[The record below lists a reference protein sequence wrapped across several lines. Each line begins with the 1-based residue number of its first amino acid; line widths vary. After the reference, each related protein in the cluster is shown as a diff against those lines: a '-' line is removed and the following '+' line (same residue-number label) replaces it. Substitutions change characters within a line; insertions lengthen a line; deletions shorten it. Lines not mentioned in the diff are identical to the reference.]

1 MDYKKILAAVAA
13 AALMTCTVSSCGKDE
28 ATPGAETGSSS
39 VSSEA
44 DEKEEV
50 TEAAD
55 EEEEDSEEET
65 KEKKTKAPKEEKT
78 DTVTEAASAGDT
90 AAAGTDTKPAG
101 TQSGTSSSA
110 SGSSGSASG
119 GSSSDSGSSSGGS
132 SSDGQQA
139 ADTPAAPTEAPT
151 EAPAEPESEYVA
163 EVVFNGAP
171 TVTKGSNVTIE
182 GNRAIIT
189 AGGKYLFTGSSG
201 DGQIC
206 VSTATEE
213 KVKVVLAGVNLTC
226 NSGPAVFIN
235 EAKRCTVEAADGTAN
250 YLSDSAKDK
259 VYDGVIFSND
269 TLRLKGGGSIEITAG
284 NRHGIAS
291 DDDVIFEGGNFTIT
305 SVKSGIYAH
314 DDITINDGNLTVR
327 GGSNGLK
334 SRGSINVNGGVLC
347 VSGGTKEEKSSI
359 YASGV
364 FNYTGGCVYAAGNKV
379 TAPTNTA
386 YPYAVASL
394 TNPGAGG
401 RELGIF
407 INGVQ
412 QVGFTPHNDYRCIMV
427 LSPNFG
433 IGAEAGFAFN
443 DNYYAGYTLTDTQNV
458 FTIE

>member
-1 MDYKKILAAVAA
+1 MDYKRIMAAVAA
-13 AALMTCTVSSCGKDE
+13 AVVIACSVSSCGRDE
-28 ATPGAETGSSS
+28 TLGTGEGTSSA
-39 VSSEA
+39 SS
-44 DEKEEV
+44 DVTEKEET
-50 TEAAD
+50 TEAPEED
-55 EEEEDSEEET
+55 EEEEKET
-65 KEKKTKAPKEEKT
+65 KTKSTKAPKEDKT
-78 DTVTEAASAGDT
+78 DTATEAASSDAT
-90 AAAGTDTKPAG
+90 EAGTDTKTSGSASDS
-101 TQSGTSSSA
+101 TTSGTSSSGND
-110 SGSSGSASG
+110 SSSGS
-119 GSSSDSGSSSGGS
+119 GS
-132 SSDGQQA
+132 SSDGASSGGSQQSA
-139 ADTPAAPTEAPT
+139 ETPATETPT
-151 EAPAEPESEYVA
+151 EAPAEAQEEAESEYAA
-163 EVVFNGAP
+163 EVVFDGAP
-171 TVTKGSNVTIE
+171 TVTKGSNVTID

-189 AGGKYLFTGSSG
+189 AGGKYLFSGGSG

-226 NSGPAVFIN
+226 QSGPAVFIN
-235 EAKRCTVEAADGTAN
+235 EAKKCTVEALDGTAN

-269 TLRLKGGGSIEITAG
+269 TLRLKGGGTLEITAG

-291 DDDVIFEGGNFTIT
+291 DDDVIFEGGTFTIT

-314 DDITINDGNLTVR
+314 DDITVNDGFLTVR

-334 SRGSINVNGGVLC
+334 SRGSININGGTVC

-379 TAPTNTA
+379 TAPTNTS

-394 TNPGAGG
+394 STPGAGG

-412 QVGFTPHNDYRCIMV
+412 QATFTPHNDYRCIMV

-443 DNYYAGYTLTDTQNV
+443 DNYYAGYTLTDTQNI